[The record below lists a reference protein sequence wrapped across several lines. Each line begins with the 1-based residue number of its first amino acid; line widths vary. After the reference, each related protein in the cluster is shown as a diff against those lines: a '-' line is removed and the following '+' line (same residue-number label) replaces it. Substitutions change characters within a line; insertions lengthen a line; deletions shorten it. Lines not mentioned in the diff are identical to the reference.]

1 MSHQLRPTEFIWN
14 GAVGL
19 ARHEHIE
26 IAFDR
31 WPDALLPGRA
41 ISYLI
46 FIPVTRQFELI
57 EGGIRRDMGGPEKA
71 AVFAWLKGFAA
82 AGHAFFNRAPPC
94 NVAPPLQGTP

>member
-1 MSHQLRPTEFIWN
+1 MSDALRPTEFLWN

-19 ARHEHIE
+19 ARHDHIE

-31 WPDALLPGRA
+31 WPSALLPGRA
-41 ISYLI
+41 ITYLI

-57 EGGIRRDMGGPEKA
+57 EGGIRRDMCGQDKA

-82 AGHAFFNRAPPC
+82 AGHGYFNRSAPPC
-94 NVAPPLQGTP
+94 ISIEGKS